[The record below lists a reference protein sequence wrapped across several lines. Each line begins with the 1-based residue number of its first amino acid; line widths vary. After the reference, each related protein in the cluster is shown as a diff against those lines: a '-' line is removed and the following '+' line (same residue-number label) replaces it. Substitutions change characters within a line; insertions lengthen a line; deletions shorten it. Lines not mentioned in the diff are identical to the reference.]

1 MADDVIEELQES
13 LLQFRVE
20 DPNTHLILVA
30 TQKCIDSGKLNKL
43 ADVLTCPD
51 NKDTLEFVGWELIG
65 VICQAFVY
73 GTDVSVLEECRKI
86 LEVIALTCSAK
97 EVCIGVLEQLDRD
110 TTFSL
115 ERFVVLLDML
125 KMAVN
130 RMKEKKLKCLSMV
143 LPCVLQNIRNI
154 KISDEVI
161 EKSSNEDTDE
171 KGQVMLHSMKSVLEF
186 LRPLVQEVNVEF
198 SCSSKSSSSSYI
210 TGLQQEVLKCLIE
223 LLDYPV
229 VYLDLAKESNEMVDS
244 EDKDNHE
251 SDSDKELA
259 LSASPYRQL
268 AQEIMQ
274 FIQMTSCSYVN
285 VYLMEY
291 TWKMCQMPDKI
302 NKTVEDKPGADE
314 QISVEEDLEAEEK
327 ETMTFPT
334 LGLSCFVYLLLVE
347 EMELM
352 NFPAVFSFNYLLRVN
367 MKNVLF
373 LLRRTEHCAINK
385 GLKLLD
391 ALSRRLKEKSM
402 VYRHDEFKDITEIV
416 KALINVMTMCSSRKL
431 RSKGVRVF
439 PNFVSKLDTKSQYG
453 LLYTFLQDCSHAG
466 VAGLLIYLLKE
477 QVNQALCS
485 SGEEPWFQGTRFMSI
500 FQLVLRLPSKTG
512 TEKDL
517 VQETDRIMGALN
529 CLRFILLRDK
539 CDKTTAWKNFKT
551 IETNFVDPLRETLKV
566 TRIQYQAELL
576 SKRDEMT
583 GNKREEAK
591 EDIEFNIKSPDG
603 KSLEMMPVRDQCEAL
618 QSGLYSLDMMESV
631 VARISEIANSRSKE
645 GK

>member
-1 MADDVIEELQES
+1 
-13 LLQFRVE
+13 
-20 DPNTHLILVA
+20 
-30 TQKCIDSGKLNKL
+30 
-43 ADVLTCPD
+43 
-51 NKDTLEFVGWELIG
+51 
-65 VICQAFVY
+65 
-73 GTDVSVLEECRKI
+73 
-86 LEVIALTCSAK
+86 
-97 EVCIGVLEQLDRD
+97 
-110 TTFSL
+110 
-115 ERFVVLLDML
+115 
-125 KMAVN
+125 
-130 RMKEKKLKCLSMV
+130 
-143 LPCVLQNIRNI
+143 
-154 KISDEVI
+154 
-161 EKSSNEDTDE
+161 
-171 KGQVMLHSMKSVLEF
+171 
-186 LRPLVQEVNVEF
+186 
-198 SCSSKSSSSSYI
+198 
-210 TGLQQEVLKCLIE
+210 
-223 LLDYPV
+223 
-229 VYLDLAKESNEMVDS
+229 
-244 EDKDNHE
+244 
-251 SDSDKELA
+251 
-259 LSASPYRQL
+259 
-268 AQEIMQ
+268 
-274 FIQMTSCSYVN
+274 
-285 VYLMEY
+285 
-291 TWKMCQMPDKI
+291 
-302 NKTVEDKPGADE
+302 TVEDKPGADE

-373 LLRRTEHCAINK
+373 LLRSTEHCAIYK

-439 PNFVSKLDTKSQYG
+439 PIFASKLDTKSQYG

-485 SGEEPWFQGTRFMSI
+485 STEEPWFQGTRFMSI

-529 CLRFILLRDK
+529 CLRFILLRDN
-539 CDKTTAWKNFKT
+539 CDKTTVWKNFKT
-551 IETNFVDPLRETLKV
+551 IETNFVDPLRETLKI

-576 SKRDEMT
+576 SKRNEMT
-583 GNKREEAK
+583 GNKRMEAK

-603 KSLEMMPVRDQCEAL
+603 KSLEVMPLRDQCEAL

-631 VARISEIANSRSKE
+631 VARISEIANSRSKV